1 MPRARLAASVRNG
14 DVSPDPPQPSDV
26 VTDTDQRIVA
36 HRPAFARWLGTT
48 NTVTKTFLAA
58 GGDPEMISI
67 AGGLPEPSLYPA
79 EALADMAR
87 QAILDAPAEVLGYGP
102 VEGLPALRDA
112 LAARYSRGN
121 LTLSR
126 ENVLVTTSGLQ
137 GLDLLGK
144 GLVDDG
150 GLIAAQ
156 FPTYLGALDAWRPR
170 SPRYRPLVLD
180 DPSFD
185 AGAALAGA
193 QFAYT
198 VPNYSNPT
206 GQLVPLSTREALVD
220 AAHATG
226 TWLVDDDPY
235 GGLLYDG
242 VALPGLLE
250 LSARTRPGVTYEGP
264 VVQMGTL
271 SKELTPGLRI
281 GWIIAAPALI
291 EALTMAK
298 SGSDLCTSGLTQRV
312 ALAALQGGHVDA
324 LRPRMVALYRERRD
338 ALCAAIDRH
347 LGDWFSYDKPVGGM
361 FVWAIAKDPRLDTDR
376 LLDLA
381 LRAKVVIAPS
391 SVFDASG
398 AHRRALRINFTRNP
412 PDRLDEAARRL
423 AGAVRQLTN
432 G

>member
-1 MPRARLAASVRNG
+1 
-14 DVSPDPPQPSDV
+14 
-26 VTDTDQRIVA
+26 VTDTDQRITA
-36 HRPAFARWLGTT
+36 ERPAFARWLGTT

-67 AGGLPEPSLYPA
+67 AGGLPEPSLYPSG
-79 EALADMAR
+79 ALAEIAR

-112 LAARYSRGN
+112 LATRYSTGSLR
-121 LTLSR
+121 LTR
-126 ENVLVTTSGLQ
+126 ANVLVTTSGLQ

-144 GLVDDG
+144 ALVDDG
-150 GLIAAQ
+150 GLVAAQ
-156 FPTYLGALDAWRPR
+156 VPTYLGALDAWRPR
-170 SPRYRPLVLD
+170 NPRYRPLVLD
-180 DPSFD
+180 NVAFD
-185 AGAALAGA
+185 ARTALAGA

-206 GQLVPLSTREALVD
+206 GQLVPLATRRALVE
-220 AAHATG
+220 AAHAIG

-242 VALPGLLE
+242 EALPGLLE
-250 LSARTRPGVTYEGP
+250 LSARERPGAAYGGP

-281 GWIIAAPALI
+281 GWIVGAPALI
-291 EALTMAK
+291 EALTLAK

-312 ALAALQGGHVDA
+312 ALAALQGGLVDD
-324 LRPRMVALYRERRD
+324 LQPRMVALYRERRD

-347 LGDWFSYDKPVGGM
+347 LGDWFTYDKPVGGM
-361 FVWAIAKDPRLDTDR
+361 FVWAIAKDARLDTDR

-381 LRAKVVIAPS
+381 LDEKVVIAPS

-423 AGAVRQLTN
+423 AGAVRVLTR